1 MLDVYSR
8 ELPAFYAESGPVRSA
23 RFPAGWCRTAQPLEA
38 MPVESGAAD
47 RTWRMPQVEPGHYQ
61 LIGYDSQHWQ
71 LVQSRVVPGPANVT
85 LPSAMR
91 RVELVRDRRTP
102 RPPTP
107 TLLRRRCCTMP
118 AVQLHPALCAGFA
131 AALRPGA
138 QFAPVDL
145 QTHRDAACRARD
157 HVV

>member
-47 RTWRMPQVEPGHYQ
+47 LTWRMPQVEPGHYQ
-61 LIGYDSQHWQ
+61 LIGYDSQHWK